1 MASTITNL
9 IPDAYAALAVVAQEP
24 VGALSAVLRNSTAD
38 RAAIGQSVRIPFS
51 PDLTAADFSPA
62 MALPSAS
69 ELTYTN
75 QAFTMTKQRRVK
87 FTWSGEDAYS
97 VNVGP
102 GIANLNQQNIAQAMR
117 TLRNEMATSVT
128 AAASVSGS
136 RAKGTA
142 GTTPFASNINAVNDV
157 RKILADNGAPIGAG
171 WNLVLD
177 TSAGTNLRNLATL
190 YQANTAG
197 STDTLRRGII
207 LPVSGANIYEDGTI
221 PTVTAGTGS
230 GYLINNGAGYAVGD
244 TALTVDTGT
253 GTILAGDVVT
263 IGSHQYVVATA
274 LASNVVTLAAPG
286 LRATVA
292 DNAAVTVNAASARNF
307 ACTPDAILLGT
318 RLPEVGPQGADLAIM
333 REVLTDPVS
342 GISYELAVY
351 PGDHMATYTI
361 SAVWGVKV
369 INNRNLALLLG

>member
-24 VGALSAVLRNSTAD
+24 VGCLNAVLRSSTAD

-51 PDLTAADFSPA
+51 PDLTAADFTPA
-62 MALPSAS
+62 MALPSAN

-87 FTWSGEDAYS
+87 FTWSGEDAYA
-97 VNVGP
+97 VNAGP
-102 GIANLNQQNIAQAMR
+102 GIANLNQQNIAQAIR

-128 AAASVSGS
+128 AAASVAGT
-136 RAKGTA
+136 RATGTA
-142 GTTPFASNINAVNDV
+142 GTTPFASSINDANNI
-157 RKILADNGAPIGAG
+157 RKILADNGAPVGAG
-171 WNLVLD
+171 WNLVVD
-177 TSAGTNLRNLATL
+177 TSAGTNLRNLTIL
-190 YQANTAG
+190 SQANTSG
-197 STDTLRRGII
+197 TTDTLRRGILLPISNGNI
-207 LPVSGANIYEDGTI
+207 LEDSTI
-221 PTVTAGTGS
+221 PTVTKGTGAS
-230 GYLINNGAGYAVGD
+230 YQLSAALAVGD
-244 TALTVDTGT
+244 TTVAVDTGS

-263 IGSHQYVVATA
+263 ISNHKYVVATA
-274 LASNVVTLAAPG
+274 LSGGSFTIAAPG
-286 LRATVA
+286 IREVVA
-292 DNAAVTVNAASARNF
+292 DNTAITINNNSVRNF

-342 GISYELAVY
+342 GISFELAVY